1 MAKDKSKA
9 PSQVVAF
16 MNDADS
22 EAVAGAVLED
32 LGLESVAV
40 KRGGVAAAIEYLGN
54 FSSPKLV
61 VVDISESDLPLSDV
75 NALAE
80 ACEPGVEVIVVG
92 KHNDIGLFRDLIQL
106 GVSDYLVKPM
116 TRELFRRSIE
126 TVRGRAQASQNI
138 RGRTGKIIAVTGAR
152 GGVGATTIA
161 ANLGWLLAQKVG
173 RRVAMIDLDFNY
185 GSLSL
190 ALDQKATPGLRE
202 ALENIH
208 RVDQLFLERTLVHV
222 DSRMAILSCEEPLD
236 YEMKFEPRAYD
247 ELIGHLAKQFHYVVV
262 DVPRGA
268 GPSFRHALRNSAVR
282 IIVIDP
288 TLASVRHAIR
298 LLKATGAD
306 EVSRQT
312 IVALNRRWA
321 PGDGDLSIE
330 EIEKAL
336 NRRVDIVV
344 PYGKT
349 VTVIAENSGELIASK
364 NSPVTESLSELVQ
377 ELSGRPK
384 VKSSFLSR
392 LFQGA
397 ANAIQGAQA
406 SASAL
411 AQRSPPTMAP
421 HSKLPPA
428 GAAERDAETEA
439 PLVLDTPVKE
449 IPLRQPKS
457 AKAAKPSKQSKQ
469 VKSEKPAAGE
479 AETFERAPKNG
490 QPSFSDTFGDPYQ
503 TKL

>member
-9 PSQVVAF
+9 PGQVVAF
-16 MNDADS
+16 MSDAES

-54 FSSPKLV
+54 FASPKLI

-80 ACEPGVEVIVVG
+80 ACEPGVEVVVVG

-208 RVDQLFLERTLVHV
+208 RVDQLFLERTLIHV
-222 DSRMAILSCEEPLD
+222 DSRMALLSCEEPLD
-236 YEMKFEPRAYD
+236 YEMKFEPRA
-247 ELIGHLAKQFHYVVV
+247 LRRASSATSLSSFTMWSSMFRAA
-262 DVPRGA
+262 RGRASAMRCATRPCVSSSSIRRSRPCATPSACSRRRAPTRSA
-268 GPSFRHALRNSAVR
+268 GRRSSLSTAAGLP
-282 IIVIDP
+282 
-288 TLASVRHAIR
+288 
-298 LLKATGAD
+298 ATGTFPWRR
-306 EVSRQT
+306 SR
-312 IVALNRRWA
+312 RRSTA
-321 PGDGDLSIE
+321 ASTSSCLMARPSPSSPRTP
-330 EIEKAL
+330 ASSSPART
-336 NRRVDIVV
+336 RR
-344 PYGKT
+344 
-349 VTVIAENSGELIASK
+349 
-364 NSPVTESLSELVQ
+364 
-377 ELSGRPK
+377 
-384 VKSSFLSR
+384 
-392 LFQGA
+392 
-397 ANAIQGAQA
+397 
-406 SASAL
+406 
-411 AQRSPPTMAP
+411 
-421 HSKLPPA
+421 
-428 GAAERDAETEA
+428 
-439 PLVLDTPVKE
+439 
-449 IPLRQPKS
+449 
-457 AKAAKPSKQSKQ
+457 
-469 VKSEKPAAGE
+469 
-479 AETFERAPKNG
+479 
-490 QPSFSDTFGDPYQ
+490 
-503 TKL
+503 